1 MSSASSSVP
10 PRDYAI
16 STEGSRV
23 KRVMFEKCCSFFW
36 MFRTCKLTWWS
47 PATFCCDHWTLWR
60 FGCLAE
66 YGGIC
71 DPFNTEDCILLDKVS
86 DYKLMTEINSE
97 SVCGLLCFYVCVF
110 STHAEMMPDSPY
122 RTLPV
127 LQSIEPSHRH
137 QQGMCHECVWVCLA
151 L

>member
-1 MSSASSSVP
+1 M
-10 PRDYAI
+10 I
-16 STEGSRV
+16 TE
-23 KRVMFEKCCSFFW
+23 
-36 MFRTCKLTWWS
+36 
-47 PATFCCDHWTLWR
+47 HWGD

-66 YGGIC
+66 YREM
-71 DPFNTEDCILLDKVS
+71 FYLVNTEDCILLDKVS

-122 RTLPV
+122 RTQPV

-137 QQGMCHECVWVCLA
+137 RQGMCLSLSLFSALESSLIKSQKICYIKEYHICFDEPCFKWLHLHCVSNYQCFFILVVLRDNTDS
-151 L
+151 